1 MEEADAKR
9 LAMASRVGELE
20 QQLASVR
27 RGEEDSYDQV
37 GRWVGELVVQ
47 GLWDGCLCIALAC
60 VWWRLIHC
68 LNLAAH
74 AC

>member
-1 MEEADAKR
+1 MEEYVEEADAKR

-37 GRWVGELVVQ
+37 G
-47 GLWDGCLCIALAC
+47 
-60 VWWRLIHC
+60 
-68 LNLAAH
+68 
-74 AC
+74 